1 MLVALG
7 FAPELGS
14 AVKLVA
20 SGAALAL
27 IWLVLRR
34 RVLGLC
40 VLGALVLAAGAAV
53 ALAQPGSTAAFL
65 LWAGGSALLIASVV
79 DETAGE
85 RRRPPVRSSCVPHHA
100 DRELDIPFATHVP
113 QPTQRSPN
121 EPSVTA

>member
-20 SGAALAL
+20 SAAALVL
-27 IWLVLRR
+27 IGLVLRR

-40 VLGALVLAAGAAV
+40 VLGALLLAAGAAL

-65 LWAGGSALLIASVV
+65 LWAAGAASLIASVV
-79 DETAGE
+79 DETAAE
-85 RRRPPVRSSCVPHHA
+85 RRRPPARCAYVTDRAPVEAHGPH
-100 DRELDIPFATHVP
+100 L
-113 QPTQRSPN
+113 TQRAPN
-121 EPSVTA
+121 EPSITA